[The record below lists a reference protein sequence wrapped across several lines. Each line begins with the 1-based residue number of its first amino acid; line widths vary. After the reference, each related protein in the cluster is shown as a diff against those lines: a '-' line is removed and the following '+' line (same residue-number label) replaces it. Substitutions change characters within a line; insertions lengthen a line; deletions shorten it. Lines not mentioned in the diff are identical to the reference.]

1 MHIHINLFMKPTHI
15 IGIIVIAVA
24 IGMIITTMG
33 DASQYVSFKQA
44 EEMAKNGRTT
54 KIHVV
59 GALRKNPQ
67 GKVLELEYKPE
78 INPNFFAF
86 TLIDQEKR
94 AERVIYRNPKP
105 ADFERSEQVVV
116 IGKYQNNEFVA
127 DKILMKCPSKYQENK
142 FEMKEASVK

>member
-1 MHIHINLFMKPTHI
+1 MKITHI
-15 IGIIVIAVA
+15 IGIVVIAIS

-33 DASQYVSFKQA
+33 DASQYVSFSQA
-44 EEMAKNGRTT
+44 KAMAQNGKTS

-59 GALRKNPQ
+59 GALQKNIKGQ
-67 GKVLELEYKPE
+67 VLGMDYNPE
-78 INPNFFAF
+78 VNPNFFAF
-86 TLIDQEKR
+86 TLTDEEKR
-94 AERVIYRNPKP
+94 TERVIYRNPKP

-116 IGKYQNNEFVA
+116 IGNYQNNQFVA